1 MFSGVAAAIRRA
13 AVCAVTC
20 ALAACSSGTQSERPA
35 TISAIG
41 AENMYADV
49 IAQIGG
55 PYVTVTSILDNPNT
69 DPHAYESST
78 ADASAVGKADLIVQ
92 NGLGYDAFM
101 DKLEA
106 ASPRT
111 GRTVITVGDSLG
123 FKTGDNPH
131 LWYQP
136 QTMPALARLIT
147 VQLSRRDPAH
157 AAAFEAN
164 RTKFIAS
171 LKPWVAQIDALRH
184 AFPAAP
190 VAVTEPVFNYTADAI
205 GLDIRTPTPFQ
216 LAIEEGNDPAPQ
228 DVAAVRTL
236 LSTRAVR
243 VFIYNQQTI
252 EPTTSQLLDIAHRSH
267 VPVVGVYETMPA
279 GYTYARWM
287 KAEVDAVGL
296 ALRRQRSTERLQ

>member
-1 MFSGVAAAIRRA
+1 MSSGLAAAIRRG
-13 AVCAVTC
+13 VLCAVTC
-20 ALAACSSGTQSERPA
+20 ALAACSSGTPSERPS
-35 TISAIG
+35 TIRAIG

-78 ADASAVGKADLIVQ
+78 TDASAVGKADLIVQ

-101 DKLEA
+101 GKLEA

-111 GRTVITVGDSLG
+111 GRTVITVGDTLG

-136 QTMPALARLIT
+136 QTMPTVAGLIAA
-147 VQLSRRDPAH
+147 QLSRRDPAH
-157 AAAFEAN
+157 AAVFEAN

-190 VAVTEPVFNYTADAI
+190 VAVTEPVFNYTAGAI
-205 GLDIRTPTPFQ
+205 GFDVRTPNAFQ

-228 DVAAVRTL
+228 DVAAMRTL

-243 VFIYNQQTI
+243 VFIYNQQTV
-252 EPTTSQLLDIAHRSH
+252 EPTTSQLLDVARRSH

-279 GYTYARWM
+279 GYTYASWM

-296 ALRRQRSTERLQ
+296 ALRRHRSTERLQ